1 MKRIFTGLAILLVLP
16 FLVVAQAATAQ
27 AGGQKF
33 TLEFVDGS
41 NLKVL
46 QADKSELV
54 FNVGVF
60 EGDQIAPGATII
72 TGGDTSAEF
81 KLSPNGSI
89 VKVGKNSTFMV
100 KGLAVNSGEKNAFQ
114 VAAGKIKTIAAK
126 GSNISVGTPTAL
138 CGVRGTDFVV
148 DVEGGKELLAVK
160 RGDVVFDKLDAN
172 GNPLASINVL
182 GGQAADA
189 LASTFAAFAFSAQ
202 QYDQQ
207 FSDLTFTKLS
217 ETDVP
222 QAPEQPSTPAQSGD
236 QTTQTTQVT
245 GQEAAGT
252 LAEGASKM
260 SKEEVQ
266 SGFVKWLQ
274 DILGFELGSV
284 TINGTTYSK
293 AIVQPNFNFGK
304 LRFGLYLPVIYSND
318 IFNPNDWYKPAGD
331 NEWSFGTDYSW
342 SKDPM
347 GAALDVTRDVALKIK
362 YFEFGKQLDD
372 PFFIKVGNLNDLTI
386 GHGLIMRNYNNS
398 TEFPAIRRIGFN
410 VGFDAGGFGLEA
422 LVNDLA
428 DPWLY
433 GGRFYFRP
441 IQGSKIALGLDG
453 AIDISPASSLPAGDQ
468 TSYGNPMFVSGGADL
483 DLPIIPSNGFLSVRA
498 FADAAATVPY
508 TRNDIAA
515 TSTSALLPAGPQY
528 NLIFNQATGSFQ
540 NWGAD
545 AGFMGNVLFIDWRL
559 EYRYYTGFFRPS
571 FYDAS
576 YDKMRAS
583 YVYQYYKYMT
593 DASLVASSPAVM
605 GIYGEGGFSLI
616 RDKLSLKL
624 GYAWP
629 WDPSAG
635 SNVMEQLV
643 LSSDEFHAALIV
655 KKGLIPIF
663 DVSGSITYDRR
674 GLAQALYLSS
684 PAGGGSA
691 FQLIDANTTFA
702 GELVVPVP
710 KTPNLDVAAVFASVP
725 VRNADG
731 SIQYASAADAA
742 AGLPVL
748 RPSLTF
754 ETRFHF

>member
-1 MKRIFTGLAILLVLP
+1 MKRIFTALAILLVLP

-72 TGGDTSAEF
+72 TGSDTSAEF

-100 KGLAVNSGEKNAFQ
+100 KALAVNSGEKNAFQ

-126 GSNISVGTPTAL
+126 GSNISVSTPTAV

-172 GNPLASINVL
+172 GNTLQSINVL

-189 LASTFAAFAFSAQ
+189 LAASFAAFAFTAQ

-217 ETDVP
+217 ETEVP
-222 QAPEQPSTPAQSGD
+222 QAPEQPATSAQATD

-252 LAEGASKM
+252 LAEGAGKM

-266 SGFVKWLQ
+266 SGLVKWLQ

-318 IFNPNDWYKPAGD
+318 LFNPNDWYKPAGD

-362 YFEFGKQLDD
+362 YFEYGNQLDD

-410 VGFDAGGFGLEA
+410 LGIDGGGFGFEA

-433 GGRFYFRP
+433 GGRLYFRP
-441 IQGSKIALGLDG
+441 IPGSKIAVGLDG
-453 AIDISPASSLPAGDQ
+453 AVDTNPASELAKAGLS
-468 TSYGNPMFVSGGADL
+468 TYGDPMFISGGADL

-498 FADAAATVPY
+498 FADGAATVPY
-508 TRNDIAA
+508 VRNDYVDAA
-515 TSTSALLPAGPQY
+515 TGKTVSSGLQYQLLYDSNSASPSL
-528 NLIFNQATGSFQ
+528 Q

-545 AGFMGNVLFIDWRL
+545 AGFMGNVLFVDWRL
-559 EYRYYTGFFRPS
+559 EYRYYTGFFKPA
-571 FYDAS
+571 FYDSS
-576 YDKMRAS
+576 YDKMRS
-583 YVYQYYKYMT
+583 TYVIQYAGYIADPNLYGSAPT
-593 DASLVASSPAVM
+593 VM

-629 WDPSAG
+629 WDPSVG
-635 SNVMEQLV
+635 SNAMEQLV
-643 LSSDEFHAALIV
+643 RSSDEFHAALVV

-674 GLAQALYLSS
+674 GLAQAIYK
-684 PAGGGSA
+684 GG
-691 FQLIDANTTFA
+691 FQLIDENTTFA

-710 KTPNLDVAAVFASVP
+710 KTPNLDVAAVFSSVP
-725 VRNADG
+725 VRDPSTGN
-731 SIQYASAADAA
+731 IQYVDAA
-742 AGLPVL
+742 QGIPQL
-748 RPSLTF
+748 RPSITF